1 MKRAIITGA
10 SGGIGLAI
18 AQQLANKGYNLT
30 LVARNQEKLQAI
42 VQTLEGK
49 EHQFIT
55 ADLSDNGGIEQVA
68 KHIRTTPY
76 DVLINNAG
84 AGVYGAFTELNLEAQ
99 MNLIKLNMDALV
111 ILSYSF
117 LKKARSG
124 DALINVGSVLGS
136 TSYSGASTYAG
147 TKGFVVRFSESLWNE
162 YRKKGIY
169 VCVFSPGLTSTHF
182 HKAAGGDS
190 SDFPAAIQQT
200 ADEVAKECISA
211 LNHRSKPHV
220 VSGFMNRTMLLFYRL
235 LPRKMIV
242 KIMGSF

>member
-18 AQQLANKGYNLT
+18 AQQLAKMDYNLT
-30 LVARNQEKLQAI
+30 LVARNQEKLQSI
-42 VQTLEGK
+42 VQELDGK
-49 EHQFIT
+49 DHQFI
-55 ADLSDNGGIEQVA
+55 ACDLSVTGGIENIA
-68 KHIRTTPY
+68 SHLDSNNY

-84 AGVYGAFTELNLEAQ
+84 VGIYGTFSELDLEAQ
-99 MNLIKLNMDALV
+99 VGMLKLNIDALV

-117 LKKARSG
+117 LKNAKTG

-169 VCVFSPGLTSTHF
+169 VGVFSPGLTSTDF

-190 SDFPAAIQQT
+190 SDFPKAIQQT
-200 ADEVAKECISA
+200 AEQVAKECISA
-211 LNHRSKPHV
+211 LKKRNKPHV
-220 VSGFMNRTMLLFYRL
+220 VSGFMNRVMLLFYRL